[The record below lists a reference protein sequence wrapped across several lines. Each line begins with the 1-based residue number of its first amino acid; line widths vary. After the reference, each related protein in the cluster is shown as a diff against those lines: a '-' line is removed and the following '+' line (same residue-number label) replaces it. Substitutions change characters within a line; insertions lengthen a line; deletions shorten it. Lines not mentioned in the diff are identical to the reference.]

1 MGSLNGRNT
10 ERIFSVSKIILP
22 ITTTGEKITFL
33 PVFVGGRKIRDDQ
46 LGIGAF
52 GNIQKTLCNIFH
64 TKEVQQQSYAG
75 NPVALVP
82 KNDKRAYQNTPE
94 IRRKLGQANVEVL

>member
-1 MGSLNGRNT
+1 MGSLNGRNAK
-10 ERIFSVSKIILP
+10 RIFSVSKIILP
-22 ITTTGEKITFL
+22 IATTYEKITFI

-64 TKEVQQQSYAG
+64 TKEVQQHSYAG
-75 NPVALVP
+75 NPVALVL
-82 KNDKRAYQNTPE
+82 KNDQKAYRNTSK
-94 IRRKLGQANVEVL
+94 IGRKLGQENVEVL